1 MSDQSRMHPYFDWAK
16 MRIDEMDVTLA
27 LFERQIESLEA
38 NARGKAQGLLTA
50 MRKERDAF
58 LEKMKKQAHAS
69 EAALTTARHNMEA
82 QWNAFET
89 NVQKYINDVERQV
102 DQGRAAFQAR
112 ADAQMKAWQES
123 IQKLRDTAKG
133 YAAGQR
139 AKVEATA
146 MQMKKDAQAAEA
158 RLQKLSVAGAVTS
171 AAFTTALAETRA
183 AFDRAS
189 QVAHNAVRSAIKP
202 AI

>member
-1 MSDQSRMHPYFDWAK
+1 MHPYFDWAK

-27 LFERQIESLEA
+27 LLERQIESLEA
-38 NARGKAQGLLTA
+38 NARTRGQGFITV
-50 MRKERDAF
+50 MRKERNTF
-58 LEKMKKQAHAS
+58 VEKMKRQAHAS
-69 EAALTTARHNMEA
+69 EAVLTTARHNMET

-89 NVQKYINDVERQV
+89 NVQKYIDDVGKQV
-102 DQGRAAFQAR
+102 DQRRATFQAR
-112 ADAQMKAWQES
+112 ADAQMKAWQGS
-123 IQKLRDTAKG
+123 IENLRDTAKG
-133 YAAGQR
+133 YAADQR
-139 AKVEATA
+139 AKIEATA
-146 MQMKKDAQAAEA
+146 MQMKADAKAAEA

-202 AI
+202 AM